1 MQCVIL
7 IESKY
12 HEISV
17 EKPRPDSKGANA
29 KAAVKSLAGNLST
42 LQTELVGLQEK
53 ISDEASDDFAVVSE
67 QIQLLIEQT
76 ATAKREIEE
85 IVEHLRRAL
94 PEFPVY
100 VVTTHKTDDEL
111 VKQAADVED
120 IVERRAFHK
129 EPLTYLTRI
138 KRAAMRFQESMQE
151 RLDELNSLTMKAA
164 SGELT
169 ADEQKQLNETRTALG
184 LPFSA
189 SADLMISD
197 LIAEARLLAARSEN
211 LIQKLKGGTEP

>member
-1 MQCVIL
+1 MINIL
-7 IESKY
+7 IFDDRADARETLREAIEMSAPEEFNLAVSDTFPLEDVDAYASYIREHDIAALLLDERLTEESDTDGR
-12 HEISV
+12 H
-17 EKPRPDSKGANA
+17 
-29 KAAVKSLAGNLST
+29 ST
-42 LQTELVGLQEK
+42 YLGH
-53 ISDEASDDFAVVSE
+53 
-67 QIQLLIEQT
+67 QL
-76 ATAKREIEE
+76 
-85 IVEHLRRAL
+85 VEHLRRAL